1 MIIQIGSIV
10 TMTAFVESTK
20 HDNQRKLRRFECAP
34 TTCVY
39 LGKSILHEGKIM
51 GGGVEWD
58 TGAYEPKW
66 LSVEKSITVAVVQP
80 LNEHGRY
87 RLPFR
92 AFLEDVQPCQ
102 PTQK

>member
-1 MIIQIGSIV
+1 MQIGSIV
-10 TMTAFVESTK
+10 TMTAFVEPDK
-20 HDNQRKLRRFECAP
+20 YDNRRKIVRSECVP

-39 LGKSILHEGKIM
+39 LGKSILHEGRIV

-58 TGAYEPKW
+58 TGAYEPRW

-92 AFLEDVQPCQ
+92 ALPEDVQLHTVEVMKP
-102 PTQK
+102 